1 MGYNAPLTSRVF
13 NPTPSVLPRRE
24 GTLPHVP
31 YPMTRD
37 PPPLGVHGDKAMGL
51 GVVTTRLH
59 TTHTVKPLTL
69 CYRPA
74 IPQYVI
80 YPSLRSSA

>member
-1 MGYNAPLTSRVF
+1 
-13 NPTPSVLPRRE
+13 
-24 GTLPHVP
+24 
-31 YPMTRD
+31 
-37 PPPLGVHGDKAMGL
+37 MGL